1 VTELFLLLSHPGFW
15 HDPPAK
21 LVFKGITICVI
32 SFIALGNEVGITMD
46 GNLLKETRLE
56 KNWTQA
62 QAALA
67 LDVTQA
73 YLSMMEKGHRPLSER
88 FVRKALKVL
97 NLPATVLPLRSEEVV
112 MPASSHKHDFS
123 AELGALGYPGF
134 SYLRGRRRRN
144 PAQVLLD
151 ALNEPNLDAR
161 VAEGLPWL
169 AMTYVD
175 MDWVWLVRNAKVNDR
190 QNRLGFTVSL
200 ASEVSEGRKESER
213 ARKLRS
219 CLEVL
224 ESARLARED
233 TFCHDSM
240 TQAERTWLRE
250 HRSPSAAH
258 WNLLTDMNGEHL
270 AYASE

>member
-1 VTELFLLLSHPGFW
+1 
-15 HDPPAK
+15 
-21 LVFKGITICVI
+21 
-32 SFIALGNEVGITMD
+32 MD
-46 GNLLKETRLE
+46 GTMLKEARLE
-56 KNWTQA
+56 KKWTQE

-73 YLSMMEKGHRPLSER
+73 YLSMLEKGRRLMSDR

-97 NLPATVLPLRSEEVV
+97 NLPPTVLPLRSEE
-112 MPASSHKHDFS
+112 MGLPLSSQKRDFS
-123 AELGALGYPGF
+123 AELSALGYPGF
-134 SYLRGRRRRN
+134 AYLRARRRRN
-144 PAQVLLD
+144 PAEVLLE

-175 MDWVWLVRNAKVNDR
+175 MDWDWLVRNAKVRDR
-190 QNRLGFTVSL
+190 QNRLGFAVSL
-200 ASEVSEGRKESER
+200 AGDVAEGKNDMER
-213 ARKLRS
+213 ARELRQY
-219 CLEVL
+219 LEVL

-240 TQAERTWLRE
+240 TQAERAWLRE
-250 HRSPSAAH
+250 HRSPAAAH
-258 WNLLTDMNGEHL
+258 WNLLTDMKGEHL

>member
-1 VTELFLLLSHPGFW
+1 
-15 HDPPAK
+15 
-21 LVFKGITICVI
+21 
-32 SFIALGNEVGITMD
+32 MD
-46 GNLLKETRLE
+46 GNLLKEARLE
-56 KNWTQA
+56 KNWTQE

-97 NLPATVLPLRSEEVV
+97 NLPATALPLRSEEVA
-112 MPASSHKHDFS
+112 MPVSSRKRDFS

-144 PAQVLLD
+144 PAEVLLE

-175 MDWVWLVRNAKVNDR
+175 MDWDWLVRNAKVHDR
-190 QNRLGFTVSL
+190 QNRLGFAVSL
-200 ASEVSEGRKESER
+200 ASEVSEGRKESEW
-213 ARKLRS
+213 AGKLRS

-224 ESARLARED
+224 ERSRLARED
-233 TFCHDSM
+233 TFCHD
-240 TQAERTWLRE
+240 
-250 HRSPSAAH
+250 
-258 WNLLTDMNGEHL
+258 
-270 AYASE
+270 